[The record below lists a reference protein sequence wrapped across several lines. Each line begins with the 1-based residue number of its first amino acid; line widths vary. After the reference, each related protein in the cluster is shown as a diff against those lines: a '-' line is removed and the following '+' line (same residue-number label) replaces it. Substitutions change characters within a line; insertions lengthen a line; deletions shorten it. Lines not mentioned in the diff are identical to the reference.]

1 MTASPEMDTQREAAT
16 QVMLANRSG
25 FDIANLSE
33 EEFEQGLTKIQTRQK
48 RMARILETVLVKDVH
63 FGNPKTRDGRDV
75 FPKPILYQQG
85 AEELRNLF
93 RLRLRHVD
101 DPKIIETAE
110 YVSVTVTVAIEDS
123 AGRLSAPRSGNCN
136 TMEKRFERRDGKGYT
151 YKDAREM
158 VHQCLAM
165 AEKRAGT
172 FATKEVTGANAFFA
186 TQDEDAML
194 QHLAEAETD
203 EPITDEQRQKLYAD
217 CRAAGIKTKE
227 QLAEFVKGTIGEGEI
242 GQKDLAKLYDALER
256 RSGKKSVPEA
266 KLGEQHELGDA
277 AE

>member
-1 MTASPEMDTQREAAT
+1 MDTQREAAT
-16 QVMLANRSG
+16 QLILANRAG
-25 FDIANLSE
+25 FDLATLSDD
-33 EEFEQGLTKIQTRQK
+33 EFEQGLAKIATRQK
-48 RMARILETVLVKDVH
+48 RMARILETVLVDGVH
-63 FGNPKTRDGRDV
+63 YGNPKTKDGREV

-93 RLRLRHVD
+93 RLRLRHVE
-101 DPKIIETAE
+101 DPRIIETAE

-123 AGRLSAPRSGNCN
+123 VGRLSAPRSGNCN
-136 TMEKRFERRDGKGYT
+136 TMERRFERKDGKGYT

-165 AEKRAGT
+165 AEKRAAA
-172 FATKEVTGANAFFA
+172 FSTKEVTGASAFFA

-203 EPITDEQRQKLYAD
+203 EPWTEEQRQKFYAEA
-217 CRAAGIKTKE
+217 RAAGIKTKD
-227 QLAEFVKGTIGEGEI
+227 QLAELVKEAIGEGEV
-242 GQKDLAKLYDALER
+242 GQKDVPKLYEALER
-256 RSGKKSVPEA
+256 RKGKKQTQQAELGQEPEA
-266 KLGEQHELGDA
+266 GDA